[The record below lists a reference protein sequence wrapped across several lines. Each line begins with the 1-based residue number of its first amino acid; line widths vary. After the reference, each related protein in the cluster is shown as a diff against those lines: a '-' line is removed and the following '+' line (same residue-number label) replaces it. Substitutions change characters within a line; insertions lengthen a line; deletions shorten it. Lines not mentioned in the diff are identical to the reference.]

1 MRLRNPA
8 RLVLFSVVSM
18 LTACGS
24 SAPPQTE
31 PMPWRPAVLLPAELA
46 ARCPQVVRP
55 IDNSDAAAAIALEAM
70 YGLYGVCAGK
80 HVDTVDYINKPGK
93 ER

>member
-1 MRLRNPA
+1 MRLRNLA
-8 RLVLFSVVSM
+8 QLVLCSAILT

-24 SAPPQTE
+24 SAPLQTE

-46 ARCPQVVRP
+46 ARCQPVVRP
-55 IDNSDAAAAIALEAM
+55 VDDSDAAAAAALEAM
-70 YGLYGVCAGK
+70 YGLYGTCAGK

-93 ER
+93 DR

>member
-1 MRLRNPA
+1 MRLRNLA
-8 RLVLFSVVSM
+8 RLVLCSAVSM

-24 SAPPQTE
+24 SAPRQTE

-46 ARCPQVVRP
+46 ARCQPVVRP
-55 IDNSDAAAAIALEAM
+55 IDDSDAAAAVALEAM
-70 YGLYGVCAGK
+70 YGLYGICAGK

-93 ER
+93 DR

>member
-1 MRLRNPA
+1 MRLRNLA
-8 RLVLFSVVSM
+8 WLALCSAVSM

-24 SAPPQTE
+24 SAPRQIE

-46 ARCPQVVRP
+46 ARCQPVVRP
-55 IDNSDAAAAIALEAM
+55 IDDSDAAAAVALEAM
-70 YGLYGVCAGK
+70 YGLYGTCAGK

-93 ER
+93 DR

>member
-1 MRLRNPA
+1 MLFRNPG
-8 RLVLFSVVSM
+8 RLVLFSAVSM

-24 SAPPQTE
+24 SAPRQTE

-46 ARCPQVVRP
+46 ARCQPVVRP
-55 IDNSDAAAAIALEAM
+55 IDDSDAAAAVALEAM
-70 YGLYGVCAGK
+70 YGLYGICAGK

-93 ER
+93 DR